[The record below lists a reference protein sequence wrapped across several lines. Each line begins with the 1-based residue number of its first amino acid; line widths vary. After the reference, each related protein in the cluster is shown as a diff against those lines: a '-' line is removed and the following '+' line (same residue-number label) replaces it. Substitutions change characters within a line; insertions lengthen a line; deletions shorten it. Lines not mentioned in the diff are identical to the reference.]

1 MGFLIKEFA
10 YMNKDVITE
19 EYIESKGYT
28 RFNPTH
34 FDKDIVVARYQKC
47 FRDDI
52 GKKYHINALKIDMH
66 FIPSDR
72 RDEYWKPYRFEYELQ
87 VSVEEDEKPIN
98 LQFFNNWTLDEVEEF
113 VEDFFKKMNINY
125 YEIDDVRHTLPKSE
139 K

>member
-1 MGFLIKEFA
+1 MDK
-10 YMNKDVITE
+10 NVVTE

-28 RFNPTH
+28 RFNPTQ

-66 FIPSDR
+66 FIPPDR

-87 VSVEEDEKPIN
+87 VSVTEDDKPLN
-98 LQFFNNWTLDEVEEF
+98 MQFFNNWTLDEVEEF